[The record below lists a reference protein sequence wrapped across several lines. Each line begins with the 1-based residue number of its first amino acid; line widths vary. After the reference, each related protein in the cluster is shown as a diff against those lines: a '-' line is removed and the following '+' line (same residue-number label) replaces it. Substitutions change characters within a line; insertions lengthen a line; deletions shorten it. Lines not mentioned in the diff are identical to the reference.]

1 MPRGAKGIYLLE
13 NVVRMTCVNEH
24 LDSGMEANKNIQ
36 WFAMSATFGRELKA
50 KDIIEE
56 KNVEC
61 FVPMRYEIH
70 KDKKQKS
77 TRKLVSAISNL
88 IFVHTTRK
96 DLQELK
102 AKIPYLHYLTQSVDG
117 RNVPITVPDYQMQH
131 FIATCN
137 TFNEKLV
144 YLAPDE
150 INLQEGTPVRIVGGA
165 FDGIEAIFVRIE
177 KGKRKKVV
185 VMIEGIAAVAV
196 TKFDDGYIQLLDN

>member
-1 MPRGAKGIYLLE
+1 
-13 NVVRMTCVNEH
+13 
-24 LDSGMEANKNIQ
+24 
-36 WFAMSATFGRELKA
+36 
-50 KDIIEE
+50 
-56 KNVEC
+56 
-61 FVPMRYEIH
+61 
-70 KDKKQKS
+70 
-77 TRKLVSAISNL
+77 
-88 IFVHTTRK
+88 
-96 DLQELK
+96 
-102 AKIPYLHYLTQSVDG
+102 
-117 RNVPITVPDYQMQH
+117 MQH